1 MALATCITPGT
12 APAIPRQIGAHPPT
26 RSRSHSEPLD
36 ALAEL
41 LGYVKGWARHH
52 RMADVVQ
59 AMDDAH
65 ALLRAGRIQSAG
77 VHHG

>member
-1 MALATCITPGT
+1 MALATYITPGT
-12 APAIPRQIGAHPPT
+12 APAIPRQIGAQPRPMI
-26 RSRSHSEPLD
+26 RPQGDPLD

-41 LGYVKGWARHH
+41 LGYVKGWARHQ
-52 RMADVVQ
+52 RMADLVQ